1 MNIYCEGV
9 LHQIEFSL
17 RTIIKMI
24 ETLED
29 DDFEK
34 RPSPDKRSI
43 GELLEHMVMICK
55 ADLLI
60 SDGAS
65 QEEMN
70 HIYSSVSFNNKDEI
84 KDALFSN
91 YLMLKERYI
100 NYTEA
105 ELHRKT
111 TSYWGASYS
120 RYEWL
125 LEILAHLYHH
135 RGQLHAMLVHCCG
148 KDPNISLFE

>member
-1 MNIYCEGV
+1 MNTYCKGALHHIY
-9 LHQIEFSL
+9 FAL
-17 RTIIKMI
+17 RTIGEMI
-24 ETLED
+24 DTLED
-29 DDFEK
+29 DDLEK
-34 RPSPDKRSI
+34 RPSSNKRSI
-43 GELLEHMVMICK
+43 GELLEHITIICQ

-60 SDGAS
+60 SDGAT

-70 HIYSSVSFNNKDEI
+70 NYYSGISFKNMNEM

-91 YLMLKERYI
+91 YQLLQERYI

-105 ELHRKT
+105 ELHQNM
-111 TSYWGASYS
+111 TSYWGTTYT

-135 RGQLHAMLVHCCG
+135 RGQFHAMLVRCG
-148 KDPNISLFE
+148 KDPSIPLFE